1 MIYHKINIEN
11 VIFFYSK
18 KMSHSKL
25 NRDLHYYKNIG
36 KKFKKR
42 LMSTCKNYIRY
53 YSYIYIIN
61 SFCLLVPYFLECFG
75 HIIYSGR
82 KENSKVLEYIW
93 LAWHILFEF
102 FWIWWQPSY
111 FIFLEKVLLKSYN
124 VFQMQLADQMIIMS
138 LPPK

>member
-1 MIYHKINIEN
+1 MKTSY
-11 VIFFYSK
+11 FFTVK

-25 NRDLHYYKNIG
+25 NRDLHYYKYIG

-61 SFCLLVPYFLECFG
+61 SFCLLVPYFLECFRMLWS
-75 HIIYSGR
+75 HYLFR
-82 KENSKVLEYIW
+82 KKREFKFFEYIW